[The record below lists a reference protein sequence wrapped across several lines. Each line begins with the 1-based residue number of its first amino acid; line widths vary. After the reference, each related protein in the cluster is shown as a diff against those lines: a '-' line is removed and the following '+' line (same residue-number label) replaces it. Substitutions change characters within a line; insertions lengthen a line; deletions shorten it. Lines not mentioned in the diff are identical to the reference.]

1 MKECGFRSSDKNL
14 KLDSR
19 RENPMGP
26 HSRDYAKVSILMLSL
41 NPFMT
46 TTKNIPF
53 YKLNSIKKNIF
64 MLEFFIFK
72 RDILWW

>member
-46 TTKNIPF
+46 TTKKYSILQIKFHKKKHF
-53 YKLNSIKKNIF
+53 YARIF
-64 MLEFFIFK
+64 YI
-72 RDILWW
+72 